1 MRCSSCFVLRRFGLS
16 IVFSLMHIGLAMSGH
31 VKAGDLQVNTDD
43 HARYFY
49 WSLVK
54 EMTGQKCVSCQ
65 ASRESSA

>member
-1 MRCSSCFVLRRFGLS
+1 
-16 IVFSLMHIGLAMSGH
+16 MHIGLAMSGH
-31 VKAGDLQVNTDD
+31 VKAGDVQVNTDD